1 MQSASSANREIW
13 TVSRLNM
20 EVRAILE
27 SHFGH
32 VWVDGEISNLARP
45 RSGHLYFSLK
55 DSGGQVRCA
64 MFRGSQRSLDFAPEN
79 GTQVLVRGRVGL
91 YAERGDYQLIVDFM
105 EEAGAGA
112 LRRAYEALKARLA
125 EEGLFS
131 EERKQAVPVMP
142 CAIGLVTSPTGAAI
156 RDVLTTLN
164 RRYPA
169 AQVIVYPVSVQ
180 GDAASGEI
188 EHMLARATERNE
200 CDVLILGRGG
210 GSLEDLWAFNEE
222 RTARAIANCPIPIIS
237 AVGHEVDF
245 TIADF
250 VADARA
256 PTPTA
261 AAELVSPDAQALLRQ
276 VETLSTRANR
286 IVTTRIQE
294 ERRFLRATMKRL
306 VHPSSRLEDMSQRL
320 DTLTMRLTQAWRS
333 SQQLKGF
340 EVARLRARVS
350 AKNPQISVL
359 SAQERRTNLVT
370 RLHTTMRH
378 RLQET
383 RASLIAAQRQLKTVG
398 PEATLAR
405 GYAIVTTKAG
415 DVIRQTN
422 ETSVGQP
429 LSVRLVD
436 GKVNV
441 RVED

>member
-1 MQSASSANREIW
+1 MQSVSTANREIW

-64 MFRGSQRSLDFAPEN
+64 MFRGSQRSLDFVPEN

-131 EERKQAVPVMP
+131 EERKQAIPAMP
-142 CAIGLVTSPTGAAI
+142 RTIGLVTSPTGAAI
-156 RDVLTTLN
+156 RDVLTTLK

-169 AQVIVYPVSVQ
+169 AQVVVYPVAVQ

-188 EHMLARATERNE
+188 EHMLARAAERHE
-200 CDVLILGRGG
+200 CDVLIVGRGG

-250 VADARA
+250 VADVRA

-261 AAELVSPDAQALLRQ
+261 AAELVSPDTQALIRQ
-276 VETLSTRANR
+276 VETLSARATRVIN
-286 IVTTRIQE
+286 TRIQE
-294 ERRFLRATMKRL
+294 ERRFLRSTLKRL
-306 VHPSSRLEDMSQRL
+306 VHPSTCLEDMSQRL
-320 DTLTMRLTQAWRS
+320 DTLTMRLARAWAS
-333 SQQLKGF
+333 SQQRRGF
-340 EVARLRARVS
+340 DVGRMRARLS
-350 AKNPQISVL
+350 AKNPQIAVL
-359 SAQERRTNLVT
+359 AASERRANLVA

-383 RASLIAAQRQLKTVG
+383 RVSLTATRRQLKTVG

-405 GYAIVTTKAG
+405 GYAIVTTESG
-415 DVIRQTN
+415 DVIRQRN

-436 GKVNV
+436 GKINV
-441 RVED
+441 RVEN